1 MRLAA
6 VRLRQLRVERFRLVA
21 VARKLTRQCRLRD
34 AHALART
41 GAENRRR
48 PRPLTFWLIRLR
60 RTSQT
65 APPRRQAMPV
75 SRCIKIMSLMNH
87 LAANG
92 LLSFTLCGV

>member
-6 VRLRQLRVERFRLVA
+6 VRLRQLHVERFRLV
-21 VARKLTRQCRLRD
+21 
-34 AHALART
+34 ALART